1 MKPPVILHPFLFA
14 LFPVLALLS
23 HNLAELTLGVA
34 VRPAAV
40 ILGVV
45 LVVWVTLARL
55 GRDPLKA
62 GLLVSLGVV
71 LFFSYGQFFLLVW
84 GWVLGPLELGRHR
97 YLLPLWAMIFLV
109 GSYFICRA
117 RSALPEWT
125 RIANATA
132 GLLVLSSA
140 ITLGVQQT
148 RRMGVQPTRV
158 QQEAPHLHL
167 RRPAVAPDIYYI
179 ILDRYGS
186 AGTLRT
192 HFEYDNGPFLN
203 DLRNRGFYIAEGSCA
218 NYPTTWLSLAS
229 SLGMEYLDSLAAA
242 LGPDA
247 SDRSPVYQRLQHHR
261 VGASLRAV
269 GYRYIHLGSAW
280 GATRECRGADRNVH
294 YPRPLSEFS
303 EGLCATTPLLA
314 LPMMRVARE
323 WTLYTFDHLAETG
336 AVPGPKF
343 VFAHLLIPHEPYLF
357 NADGSRPTQAQLGS
371 RTEEESYLQQL
382 QYANA
387 RMLVIIDLLLGGST
401 VPPVVILQS
410 DEGPRLQRFAR
421 DPHTVFSSPEEIT
434 IRKHILNAYY
444 LPGQGKPVPYS
455 TISPVNSFRLIFNRY
470 FGTALRML
478 PDETYIYHDER
489 APYDFQRIPEHTE
502 ERHHGARRPALLSR
516 PGV

>member
-158 QQEAPHLHL
+158 QQEAPRLHL
-167 RRPAVAPDIYYI
+167 RRPAAAPDIYYI

-186 AGTLRT
+186 ADVLRRS
-192 HFEYDNGPFLN
+192 FQYDNSLFL
-203 DLRNRGFYIAEGSCA
+203 DFLKKKGFFVTQSSQA

-229 SLGMEYLDSLAAA
+229 SLNMRYLDSLTAT
-242 LGPDA
+242 LGRNTK
-247 SDRSPVYQRLQHHR
+247 DRAVAYQMLQNHR
-261 VGASLRAV
+261 VGQLLKAA
-269 GYRYIHLGSAW
+269 GYRYVHVGSNW
-280 GATRECRGADRNVH
+280 GPTRANVLADENVGP
-294 YPRPLSEFS
+294 PRPLSEFS
-303 EGLCATTPLLA
+303 AKLCETTALLPFYFQRELRGIRNRTLLA
-314 LPMMRVARE
+314 FNKLERIAPA
-323 WTLYTFDHLAETG
+323 G
-336 AVPGPKF
+336 QPKF
-343 VFAHLLIPHEPYLF
+343 VFAHLLIPHEPYVF
-357 NADGSRPTQAQLGS
+357 NRDGSRPTPTELAS
-371 RTEEESYLQQL
+371 RTEKESYLEQL
-382 QYANA
+382 EYANA
-387 RMLVIIDLLLGGST
+387 RMTKIIDRWLNGPGP
-401 VPPVVILQS
+401 PPVVILQS
-410 DEGPRLQRFAR
+410 DEGPILQEYPRKDPYETFA
-421 DPHTVFSSPEEIT
+421 TPEEIT
-434 IRKHILNAYY
+434 IRKRILNAYY
-444 LPGQGKPVPYS
+444 LPGSGKPIPYD

-470 FGTALRML
+470 FGAALQML

-489 APYDFQRIPEHTE
+489 TPYDFRRIAEHTGE
-502 ERHHGARRPALLSR
+502 LHHTASR
-516 PGV
+516 